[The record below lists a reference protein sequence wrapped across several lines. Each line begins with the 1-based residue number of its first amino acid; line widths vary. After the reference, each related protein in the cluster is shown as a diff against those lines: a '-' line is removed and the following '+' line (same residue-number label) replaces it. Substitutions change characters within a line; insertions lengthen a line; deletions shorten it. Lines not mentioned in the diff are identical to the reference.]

1 MDRDVIHVA
10 VAADDLFSMPLTAA
24 ARSAILRSDSP
35 ATVRITVIDCGISR
49 RNRQRIQRSLAVDGA
64 EVRIVAFTDV
74 IPDSALQGGV
84 IPSAATFA
92 RLFAADYLPD
102 ADRAVYLDSDTIALT
117 DLAALVDLLEP
128 GMLVAGVADGQ
139 GDGRVRNIERLL
151 PLLPTTGVGSGD
163 SPYINA
169 GVLVMDLAAWR
180 REGVT
185 DRFRA
190 LVDTTPL
197 RFADQDAINV
207 VCAGRVQTLP
217 PMWNTQ
223 THLLASE
230 AASGAASGAT
240 SGTASTT
247 GPGGDAK
254 IFHYTSRPKPWHLH
268 GDIGLAAPWFDA
280 VDHTAWSGWRP
291 TRRRLI
297 VPKLR
302 RGWRM
307 ARTRPRQLL
316 AKYSPGGN

>member
-1 MDRDVIHVA
+1 MPGAVIHVA

-64 EVRIVAFTDV
+64 EVRIVPFTHV

-128 GMLVAGVADGQ
+128 GMLVAGVVDGQ
-139 GDGRVRNIERLL
+139 GDGQVRNIERLV
-151 PLLPTTGVGSGD
+151 PLLPTAGVGSGD

-223 THLLASE
+223 THLLSSEAASE
-230 AASGAASGAT
+230 AASTMDLGA
-240 SGTASTT
+240 
-247 GPGGDAK
+247 DAR
-254 IFHYTSRPKPWHLH
+254 IVHYTSRPKPWHLH
-268 GDIGLAAPWFDA
+268 GDNGLAAPWFDA
-280 VDHTAWSGWRP
+280 VDHTAWRGWRP
-291 TRRRLI
+291 TQRRLI

-316 AKYSPGGN
+316 AKYWPGGNRTGH

>member
-1 MDRDVIHVA
+1 MAGDVIHVA

-49 RNRQRIQRSLAVDGA
+49 RNRQRIHRSLAVDGA
-64 EVRIVAFTDV
+64 EVRIVPFTHV

-128 GMLVAGVADGQ
+128 GMLVAGVVDGQ
-139 GDGRVRNIERLL
+139 GDGQVRNIERLL
-151 PLLPTTGVGSGD
+151 PLLPTTGVGSGA

-217 PMWNTQ
+217 PMWNAQ
-223 THLLASE
+223 THLLSADS
-230 AASGAASGAT
+230 
-240 SGTASTT
+240 ASTPVEF
-247 GPGGDAK
+247 GADAK
-254 IFHYTSRPKPWHLH
+254 IVHYTSRPKPWHLH
-268 GDIGLAAPWFDA
+268 GDIGIAGPWFDA
-280 VDHTAWSGWRP
+280 VDHTAWRGWRP
-291 TRRRLI
+291 TQRRLI

-316 AKYSPGGN
+316 AKYWPGGNRTGH